1 MNAPTT
7 TLFCI
12 ALTFAAYALSRY
24 VGARVRTPFTTPV
37 FFSTALIVGAL
48 VWAGLTATDYDPAKQ
63 ILTMLLGPATVALA
77 VPLYNNAAA
86 LKRDLLPAAL
96 GILAG
101 IVATVVC
108 AVLLAQW
115 LGLPDELVRAG
126 SVKSVT
132 VAVAVQMAEVILA
145 DPSLIAGFVIAS
157 GMFGAMMGP
166 WILSA
171 GRVTDPVARGL
182 AMGTIA
188 HGQGAAQA
196 ALEGELQ
203 GAVAGVSM
211 GVTAIVSA
219 ALVPALLS
227 YWTFSS

>member
-1 MNAPTT
+1 M
-7 TLFCI
+7 CI
-12 ALTFAAYALSRY
+12 ALTIGAYAASRY

-37 FFSTALIVGAL
+37 FFSTVLIIVCLLGA
-48 VWAGLTATDYDPAKQ
+48 GFTAADYDPARR
-63 ILTMLLGPATVALA
+63 ILTVLLGPATVALA
-77 VPLYNNAAA
+77 VPLYTNAAA
-86 LKRDLLPAAL
+86 LKRDLLATTA

-101 IVATVVC
+101 IVATVLC
-108 AVLLAQW
+108 AVVLAQW

-145 DPSLIAGFVIAS
+145 DPSLIAGIVIAA

-171 GRVTDPVARGL
+171 GRVTDPLARGL
-182 AMGTIA
+182 ALGTIA

-219 ALVPALLS
+219 ALVPALLAL
-227 YWTFSS
+227 TL

>member
-1 MNAPTT
+1 
-7 TLFCI
+7 
-12 ALTFAAYALSRY
+12 
-24 VGARVRTPFTTPV
+24 V
-37 FFSTALIVGAL
+37 FFSTALIIACLVGLDA
-48 VWAGLTATDYDPAKQ
+48 TAADYDPAKQ
-63 ILTMLLGPATVALA
+63 ILTLLLGPATVALA
-77 VPLYNNAAA
+77 VPLYRNATA
-86 LKRDLLPAAL
+86 LKRDLMPAAL
-96 GILAG
+96 GIVTG
-101 IVATVVC
+101 IVATVLC
-108 AVLLAQW
+108 AVALAQW

-132 VAVAVQMAEVILA
+132 VAVAVQMAGVIMA
-145 DPSLIAGFVIAS
+145 DPSLVAGFVIAA

-171 GRVTDPVARGL
+171 GRVTDPLARGI

-203 GAVAGVSM
+203 GAVAGVAM

-219 ALVPALLS
+219 ALVPALLLLVI
-227 YWTFSS
+227 

>member
-1 MNAPTT
+1 MISATT
-7 TLFCI
+7 ALCI
-12 ALTFAAYALSRY
+12 ALTLGAYAVSRY

-37 FFSTALIVGAL
+37 FFSTALIIVCLLGA
-48 VWAGLTATDYDPAKQ
+48 GFTAADYDPARR
-63 ILTMLLGPATVALA
+63 ILTLLLGPATVALA
-77 VPLYNNAAA
+77 VPLYTNAAA

-96 GILAG
+96 GVLAG
-101 IVATVVC
+101 IVATVLC
-108 AVLLAQW
+108 AVVLAQW

-132 VAVAVQMAEVILA
+132 VAVAVQMAEAVRA
-145 DPSLIAGFVIAS
+145 DPALIAGIVIAA

-171 GRVTDPVARGL
+171 CRVTEPLARGL

-188 HGQGAAQA
+188 HGQGTAQA

-203 GAVAGVSM
+203 GAVAGVAMS
-211 GVTAIVSA
+211 VSAIVSA
-219 ALVPALLS
+219 ALVPMLLALIL
-227 YWTFSS
+227 

>member
-1 MNAPTT
+1 MNVGTT
-7 TLFCI
+7 VFGI
-12 ALTFAAYALSRY
+12 MLTIGAYALSRY

-37 FFSTALIVGAL
+37 FFSTALIICCLLG
-48 VWAGLTATDYDPAKQ
+48 AGLTATDYDAAKYL
-63 ILTMLLGPATVALA
+63 LTLLLGPATIALA
-77 VPLYNNAAA
+77 VPLYSNVKAI
-86 LKRDLLPAAL
+86 KRDLIPSAL

-101 IVATVVC
+101 IIATVAC
-108 AVLLAQW
+108 AVVLAQW
-115 LGLPDELVRAG
+115 LGLPGELVRAS

-145 DPSLIAGFVIAS
+145 DPSLVAGFVIAA

-166 WILSA
+166 WILNT
-171 GRVTDPVARGL
+171 GKVNDPLARGI

-203 GAVAGVSM
+203 GAVAGVAM
-211 GVTAIVSA
+211 GITAIVSA
-219 ALVPALLS
+219 ALVPALLALVI
-227 YWTFSS
+227 

>member
-1 MNAPTT
+1 MNTT
-7 TLFCI
+7 TTVCCI
-12 ALTFAAYALSRY
+12 ALTISAYALSRY

-37 FFSTALIVGAL
+37 FFSTALIIACLVGLDA
-48 VWAGLTATDYDPAKQ
+48 TAADYDPAKQ
-63 ILTMLLGPATVALA
+63 ILTLLLGPATVALA
-77 VPLYNNAAA
+77 VPLYRNATA
-86 LKRDLLPAAL
+86 LKRDLMPAAL
-96 GILAG
+96 GIVTG
-101 IVATVVC
+101 IVATVLC
-108 AVLLAQW
+108 AVALAQW

-132 VAVAVQMAEVILA
+132 VAVAVQMAGVIMA
-145 DPSLIAGFVIAS
+145 DPSLVAGFVIAA

-171 GRVTDPVARGL
+171 GRVTDPLARGI

-203 GAVAGVSM
+203 GAVAGVAM

-219 ALVPALLS
+219 ALVPALLLLVI
-227 YWTFSS
+227 

>member
-1 MNAPTT
+1 MNTT
-7 TLFCI
+7 TTVCCI
-12 ALTFAAYALSRY
+12 ALTISAYALSRY
-24 VGARVRTPFTTPV
+24 IGARVRTPFTTPV
-37 FFSTALIVGAL
+37 FFSTVLIIACLVGA
-48 VWAGLTATDYDPAKQ
+48 GFTASDYD
-63 ILTMLLGPATVALA
+63 LTRQVLTLLLGPATIALA
-77 VPLYNNAAA
+77 VPLYKNATA
-86 LKRDLLPAAL
+86 LKRDLIPAAL

-101 IVATVVC
+101 IVATVFC

-115 LGLPDELVRAG
+115 LGLPDDLVRAG
-126 SVKSVT
+126 AVKSVT

-145 DPSLIAGFVIAS
+145 DPSLVAGFVIAA

-171 GRVTDPVARGL
+171 GRVTDPLARGI

-203 GAVAGVSM
+203 GAVAGVAM

-219 ALVPALLS
+219 VLLPALLLLVM
-227 YWTFSS
+227 

>member
-1 MNAPTT
+1 MNATMT
-7 TLFCI
+7 VSCI
-12 ALTFAAYALSRY
+12 ALTIAAYALSRY
-24 VGARVRTPFTTPV
+24 VGTRVRNPFTTPV
-37 FFSTALIVGAL
+37 FFSTALIIACLVG
-48 VWAGLTATDYDPAKQ
+48 VGFTPTDYEPAKQ
-63 ILTMLLGPATVALA
+63 ILTLLLGPATVALA
-77 VPLYNNAAA
+77 VPLYKNAAA
-86 LKRDLLPAAL
+86 LKRDLMPAAL
-96 GILAG
+96 GILTG

-108 AVLLAQW
+108 AVVLAQW
-115 LGLPDELVRAG
+115 LGVPDELVRAG

-132 VAVAVQMAEVILA
+132 VAVAVQMAGVILA
-145 DPSLIAGFVIAS
+145 DPSLVAGFVIAA

-171 GRVTDPVARGL
+171 GRVTDPLARGI

-203 GAVAGVSM
+203 GAVAGVAM

-219 ALVPALLS
+219 ALVPALLVLVI
-227 YWTFSS
+227 

>member
-1 MNAPTT
+1 MNAVTT
-7 TLFCI
+7 AICI
-12 ALTFAAYALSRY
+12 ALTLAAYALSRY

-37 FFSTALIVGAL
+37 FFSTALIIGCL
-48 VWAGLTATDYDPAKQ
+48 VCAGFGATDYEPAKH
-63 ILTMLLGPATVALA
+63 ILTLLLGPATVALA
-77 VPLYNNAAA
+77 VPLYTNAAA
-86 LKRDLLPAAL
+86 LKRDLLPAGL

-101 IVATVVC
+101 VVATVLC
-108 AVLLAQW
+108 AVVLARW

-132 VAVAVQMAEVILA
+132 VAVAVQMADVILT
-145 DPSLIAGFVIAS
+145 DPSLIAGFVIAA
-157 GMFGAMMGP
+157 GMFGAMIGP
-166 WILSA
+166 WILNA
-171 GRVTDPVARGL
+171 GRVTDPLARGL

-203 GAVAGVSM
+203 GAVAGVAM

-219 ALVPALLS
+219 LLVPVLLALTL
-227 YWTFSS
+227 

>member
-1 MNAPTT
+1 MSAATT
-7 TLFCI
+7 TLFGI
-12 ALTFAAYALSRY
+12 ALTITAYALSRY

-37 FFSTALIVGAL
+37 FFSTALIICCL
-48 VWAGLTATDYDPAKQ
+48 VCSGFTATDYDSAKQ
-63 ILTMLLGPATVALA
+63 IMTLLLGPATIALA

-86 LKRDLLPAAL
+86 LKRDLLPSAL

-101 IVATVVC
+101 IIATVVC
-108 AVLLAQW
+108 AVVLAQW

-166 WILSA
+166 WILSVC
-171 GRVTDPVARGL
+171 RVTDPLARGL

-203 GAVAGVSM
+203 GAVAGVAM

-219 ALVPALLS
+219 ALVPGLLAVVM
-227 YWTFSS
+227 

>member
-1 MNAPTT
+1 MNIGTT
-7 TLFCI
+7 VFCI
-12 ALTFAAYALSRY
+12 ALTIAAYALSRY
-24 VGARVRTPFTTPV
+24 VAVRVRTPFTTPV
-37 FFSTALIVGAL
+37 FFSTALIVGCL
-48 VWAGLTATDYDPAKQ
+48 VFAGFTATDYDPAKQ
-63 ILTMLLGPATVALA
+63 MLTLLLGPATVALA
-77 VPLYNNAAA
+77 VPLYKNAAA

-96 GILAG
+96 GLLAG
-101 IVATVVC
+101 IVATVIC
-108 AVLLAQW
+108 AVALAQW
-115 LGLPDELVRAG
+115 LELPDELVRAG

-132 VAVAVQMAEVILA
+132 VAVAVQMSEVILA
-145 DPSLIAGFVIAS
+145 DPALIAGLVIAA

-166 WILSA
+166 WILNA
-171 GRVTDPVARGL
+171 GRITDPLARGL

-219 ALVPALLS
+219 ALVPALLALAM
-227 YWTFSS
+227 

>member
-1 MNAPTT
+1 MNASTT
-7 TLFCI
+7 TVFCI
-12 ALTFAAYALSRY
+12 TLTVAAYALSRY
-24 VGARVRTPFTTPV
+24 VGARIRTPFTTPV
-37 FFSTALIVGAL
+37 FFSTALIIFCLIGA
-48 VWAGLTATDYDPAKQ
+48 GFTATDYDPARQ
-63 ILTMLLGPATVALA
+63 LVTLLLGPATVALA
-77 VPLYNNAAA
+77 VPLYTNAAK
-86 LKRDLLPAAL
+86 LKHDLLPAAIA
-96 GILAG
+96 ILSG
-101 IVATVVC
+101 IVATVAC
-108 AVLLAQW
+108 AVVLAQW

-126 SVKSVT
+126 AVKSIT
-132 VAVAVQMAEVILA
+132 VAVAVQMAAVVLA
-145 DPSLIAGFVIAS
+145 DPALIAGLVIAS

-196 ALEGELQ
+196 AVEGELQ

-219 ALVPALLS
+219 ALVPALLA
-227 YWTFSS
+227 FFM